1 MTGILPGES
10 RCCCERVKDAEAWT
24 FRVPHPLV
32 PQGKAAFLIFL
43 ALVISGCGA
52 RKPVA
57 SRPPASTQPAA
68 TPEPAKDTT
77 NNSASSSNA
86 TPAPVAGSKPT
97 ARHSRPVVAPLPQ
110 GFTEEGNASWYGIP
124 FNGRRSSNGEI
135 YDMYK
140 MTAAHRTYPFDTM
153 VRVTN
158 LNNGKSAVVRITDRG
173 PFVENRVIDLS
184 FAAAQQIE
192 SIGPGVVRVR
202 LEVVSGAPD
211 PTGGYFTVQ
220 VGAFRERANAER
232 LRERL
237 NATYSPI
244 YIQPFDSA
252 DGTLYRVRVGKIAGE
267 DEARQYAARLH
278 AKEDFTTFVVRLD
291 EGAAAPA
298 NGASKE

>member
-1 MTGILPGES
+1 MTGILPGEAS
-10 RCCCERVKDAEAWT
+10 DCCQRVSGVDAWA
-24 FRVPHPLV
+24 FRARYIVPLL
-32 PQGKAAFLIFL
+32 F
-43 ALVISGCGA
+43 ALVICGCGA

-68 TPEPAKDTT
+68 NPEPAKETT
-77 NNSASSSNA
+77 SNSTNSTNATSAPAASSK
-86 TPAPVAGSKPT
+86 PA
-97 ARHSRPVVAPLPQ
+97 ARRSRAVVPPLPQ

-140 MTAAHRTYPFDTM
+140 MTAAHRTYPFDTV

-158 LNNGKSAVVRITDRG
+158 LSNGKSAVVRITDRG

-184 FAAAQQIE
+184 FAAAQEIE

-202 LEVVSGAPD
+202 LEVISGAPD

-237 NATYSPI
+237 NAAYSPI
-244 YIQPFDSA
+244 FIQSFDSR

-278 AKEDFTTFVVRLD
+278 AKEDFITFVVRLD

-298 NGASKE
+298 NGPSKE